1 MNLFIYIVEIVVG
14 IGFIIF
20 IHELGHFITSKM
32 IGVRVRRFYLGFA
45 PKIPIGRRKIPLRL
59 FAFKYGETEYGVGLL
74 PLGGFVDIEGQDPTR
89 KLKGTPDEF
98 LSKSAG
104 QRALVFVAGSAMNAI
119 SAFLLFL
126 IAFAIGVSFIRPVVG
141 TLKEGSPAWRAGIRT
156 GDLITAVNGKPI
168 EEFQEFWTEVALLAE
183 GEKAYIEVERNG
195 ERLKFEMVPERDPLG
210 RGMSVGIS
218 QITNRIEDIMEGSP
232 ASRAGIQPNWRLME
246 VEFFDRMMELRSAKG
261 ITSPID
267 FQEILLNRCRGGE
280 EVTLHFLIDEETG
293 ERRSITIVTER
304 HPGYKKIFR
313 LGITPA
319 ESMRVKTVRAT
330 EKETSPLREGDLIV
344 RANGIKV
351 YSALQLEKISY
362 GAEEVEL
369 LVAQADGTETKISI
383 GGKRLREL
391 LEDALLF
398 ERASAERE
406 PVCGFVMPDM
416 PAARIG
422 LKPGDRVLS
431 FNDIEVK
438 TFAELAQLV
447 SRTQGAE
454 AKIVWLT
461 PEGVRKEALVA
472 PIPANVAMVG
482 LIFGPLRF
490 IKQCSIFSAVSL
502 GLKRT
507 CLWAKR
513 VFLVL
518 RSLFYEKTV
527 SPKHLAGPVGIIS
540 TSFMV
545 ARLGLGTFIY
555 FLALISINLAIVN
568 LLPIPILDGG
578 HLLFLGIEKL
588 KGSPLA
594 PKTQVTAQLIALM
607 FLFALIIFVTYN
619 DIARLVTMP

>member
-1 MNLFIYIVEIVVG
+1 MSLFIYIVEIVVG

-20 IHELGHFITSKM
+20 IHESGHFITSKM

-74 PLGGFVDIEGQDPTR
+74 PLGGFVDIEGQDPTQ

-119 SAFLLFL
+119 SAVLLFL

-141 TLKEGSPAWRAGIRT
+141 TVKEGSPAWRAGIRA
-156 GDLITAVNGKPI
+156 GDVIAAVNGKPV

-183 GEKAYIEVERNG
+183 GEKAYIEVERDG
-195 ERLKFEMVPERDPLG
+195 KRLKFEMIPERDPLG
-210 RGMSVGIS
+210 RGMSVGVS
-218 QITNRIEDIMEGSP
+218 QITNRIEDIMEDSP
-232 ASRAGIQPNWRLME
+232 ASRAGIQPNWRLLE
-246 VEFFDRMMELRSAKG
+246 VEFFDRMMELRSTRE
-261 ITSPID
+261 ITSPVE
-267 FQEILLNRCRGGE
+267 FQEVLLNRCRGGE
-280 EVTLHFLIDEETG
+280 EVTLHFLADEETK
-293 ERRSITIVTER
+293 ERRSITLVTER
-304 HPGYKKIFR
+304 HPGYRRIFR

-330 EKETSPLREGDLIV
+330 EKETSPLREGDLIL

-351 YSALQLEKISY
+351 YSVFQLEKMSY
-362 GAEEVEL
+362 RAEKVEL
-369 LVAQADGTETKISI
+369 LVAQADRTETKISI

-398 ERASAERE
+398 EGASAERE

-416 PAARIG
+416 PAAKIG
-422 LKPGDRVLS
+422 LKPGDRIVS
-431 FNDIEVK
+431 FDGKEVR
-438 TFAELAQLV
+438 TFEELAQLV
-447 SRTQGAE
+447 SGTGGRE

-472 PIPANVAMVG
+472 PVPANVAMVG

-490 IKQCSIFSAVSL
+490 TKQCSIFSAISL

-507 CLWAKR
+507 WLWAKR

-545 ARLGLGTFIY
+545 ARLGLGTLIY

-568 LLPIPILDGG
+568 LFPIPILDGG